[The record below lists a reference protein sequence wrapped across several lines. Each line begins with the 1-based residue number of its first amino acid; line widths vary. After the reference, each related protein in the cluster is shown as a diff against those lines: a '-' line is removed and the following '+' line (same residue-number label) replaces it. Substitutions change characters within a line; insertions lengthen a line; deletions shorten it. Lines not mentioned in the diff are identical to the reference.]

1 MSYTGWR
8 LFQEISRVVSTPD
21 EPSRIYRKRPRH
33 VLQFFDAYADRSH
46 HTWNTNWWFS
56 IHISIQKVKRT
67 EKRIKNEKFNYISGE
82 GGGVCSPLPTQTPPS
97 KVSARLSR
105 GSDSTPRDSQK
116 GIGQPVRQAIHPSP
130 LSARGPLART
140 QARGVLCPTLSR
152 QDPYKSRRS
161 RKHVIRVIGD
171 SVCMWEA
178 FLTGGQTQSARVL
191 WGPDWFVYLDNIQ
204 TIVYFSPVNTCSTS
218 TIPFPTQQSILR

>member
-1 MSYTGWR
+1 MIFYTY
-8 LFQEISRVVSTPD
+8 F
-21 EPSRIYRKRPRH
+21 
-33 VLQFFDAYADRSH
+33 
-46 HTWNTNWWFS
+46 HTKSKTNWKKDKKWE
-56 IHISIQKVKRT
+56 IQL
-67 EKRIKNEKFNYISGE
+67 YIRGR
-82 GGGVCSPLPTQTPPS
+82 GGVCSPLPTQTPPS